1 MGNVAA
7 PQVKMPPLR
16 KLLSRL
22 GLAAGFIYLILG
34 LSLAYNMRG
43 LRFDDPFI
51 TYRYAENLASGN
63 GFVFN
68 PGDAKPTLLTT
79 SPLYALL
86 LSLPRLLGADLPS
99 ASYWISVT
107 ALLAAAFGIYALGIQ
122 QQRPF
127 VGFSGGLALLLFPL
141 LWLTMGFE
149 TPLFIAVSVWAAW
162 AMGLGQRRTGAL
174 LAGVLCGVA
183 MGLRGDGVL
192 VLIAIIAVTLIRA
205 LPPPHSL
212 ALALPIPQ
220 PQTGWQRLVRLLHKT
235 FITERPS
242 TLSGNFTHAFKSLFQ
257 PSTLNDPLSTLCAA
271 LAVSAPFALWLTL
284 QFGSPIPTT
293 LATKTAQAVAGL
305 TGFYPF
311 TRYPEG
317 ALILIR
323 AYREQSRFFFSVL
336 IGLAVAVGLRTLLRS
351 LLLLFRRNKRQWA
364 AHLAWSL
371 VQFGQTQ
378 GGLAALILWAVLHFV
393 GYSLLGVAPYV
404 WYYAPMIPGIT
415 VLVGMLATRQ
425 RPQARLAQVLGTPGQ
440 WLRRAVFLLNCV
452 LLLVVDLA
460 IIGVLRGGTPPPP
473 SQIAAKILP
482 ETKVDIY
489 RRVGEWLRDNTPPN
503 ASIGVTEL
511 GVMSY
516 YAQRHAVDFLGLTH
530 PQYRDSIRHGDFLR
544 GLLAEQ
550 PDYVALTNV
559 NSIYTHNPQ
568 QEAWFRALYQ
578 PVAQFEDARFW
589 GSPMTIWQ
597 RTQAPMTAAQAI
609 DNNLHD
615 LGDGWQ
621 VAGVRSNSQSVTAGQ
636 PMLISVRLRAS
647 TGVAGRELRM
657 QPIFVQGGDGLPVV
671 SRLINTQLWRQHDE
685 DWVDFAFVA
694 PAELKKGAYR
704 INLRWVDGGPEVNA
718 GLIKVLLGE
727 ATTPPSALLADLS
740 SGVRVARLS
749 APLIACLGKTIE
761 IPLQWLGGDA
771 LSDNLTAFLHVRDG
785 QGKTIAQTDGPPR
798 NGLYP
803 TSVWGRNEVIPD
815 PRPLP
820 LPAALSAG
828 NYAIVVGLYAPQLG
842 ARLPVL
848 PSAYRT
854 ADGGVQIGELQ
865 IKKCD

>member
-1 MGNVAA
+1 LGNVAA
-7 PQVKMPPLR
+7 PQVKMPTLR
-16 KLLSRL
+16 KIHARL

-68 PGDAKPTLLTT
+68 VGDAKPTLLTT

-86 LSLPRLLGADLPS
+86 LSLPRLLGADIPS
-99 ASYWISVT
+99 ASYWISVA
-107 ALLAAAFGIYALGIQ
+107 ALLAAAFGIYALGRQ

-162 AMGLGQRRTGAL
+162 AMSLAHRRTGAL

-183 MGLRGDGVL
+183 MGLRGDGIL
-192 VLIAIIAVTLIRA
+192 VLMAIITVMLIRA
-205 LPPPHSL
+205 LPQPHSL
-212 ALALPIPQ
+212 ALPIPP
-220 PQTGWQRLVRLLHKT
+220 PQTGRQRLGLLLRRA

-242 TLSGNFTHAFKSLFQ
+242 ILSGSFTHARKSLRQ
-257 PSTLNDPLSTLCAA
+257 PSTLNYPLSTLCAA
-271 LAVSAPFALWLTL
+271 LAVYAPFALWLTL

-336 IGLAVAVGLRTLLRS
+336 IGLAIAFGLRTLLRS
-351 LLLLFRRNKRQWA
+351 LLSLFRCNKGQWA

-378 GGLAALILWAVLHFV
+378 GGLAVLILWAVLHFI

-425 RPQARLAQVLGTPGQ
+425 RPQAQLAQMLGAPDQ
-440 WLRRAVFLLNCV
+440 WLRHAVFLLNCV
-452 LLLVVDLA
+452 LLLVANLA

-489 RRVGEWLRDNTPPN
+489 QRVGEWLRDNTPPN
-503 ASIGVTEL
+503 ASIGITEL

-597 RTQAPMTAAQAI
+597 RTQAPMTTAQTI
-609 DNNLHD
+609 DNGLHD

-621 VAGVRSNSQSVTAGQ
+621 VTGVRSNSQSVAAGQ
-636 PMLISVRLRAS
+636 AMRISVRLRAG
-647 TGVAGRELRM
+647 TGAAGRELRM
-657 QPIFVQGGDGLPVV
+657 QPILMQGGDGLPVV

-704 INLRWVDGGPEVNA
+704 INLHWVDGGPEVNA
-718 GLIKVLLGE
+718 GLIKVPLGAA
-727 ATTPPSALLADLS
+727 ATSPSGLLADLS
-740 SGVRVARLS
+740 SGVRVARLAAS
-749 APLIACLGKTIE
+749 LTACLGKTIE

-771 LSDNLTAFLHVRDG
+771 LGDNLTAFVHVRDG

-803 TSVWGRNEVIPD
+803 TSVWGHNEVIPD
-815 PRPLP
+815 PRSLP

-828 NYAIVVGLYAPQLG
+828 NYAIVVGLYAPQSG
-842 ARLPVL
+842 ARLPVS